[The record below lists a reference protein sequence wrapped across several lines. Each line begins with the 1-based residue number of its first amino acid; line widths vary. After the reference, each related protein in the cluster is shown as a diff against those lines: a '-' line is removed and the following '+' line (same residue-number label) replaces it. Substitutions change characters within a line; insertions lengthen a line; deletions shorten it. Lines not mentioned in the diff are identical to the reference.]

1 MRTKKLA
8 PTFLEP
14 SKADL
19 QASTS
24 CLAHPTHTDCKQHGA
39 RIAKTKMAVG
49 EPRGSFNVVVT
60 EAGGKQQLKV
70 TGPEDDAVLQNKWLM
85 KEFTMISK

>member
-1 MRTKKLA
+1 
-8 PTFLEP
+8 
-14 SKADL
+14 
-19 QASTS
+19 
-24 CLAHPTHTDCKQHGA
+24 
-39 RIAKTKMAVG
+39 MAVG